1 MKLNLFDSDVYF
13 VDKKSHTED
22 ETWSWGILND
32 ERKIYA
38 FYQIYNDKCEKIG
51 SVKQISETRGF
62 WSPWYGGPT
71 SVVKMLEI
79 RNSDGK
85 IEASISN
92 SHFSIGLYKYT
103 IKDAQGKIIGMIKQ
117 GRSLSHY
124 KWKIFNTSKV
134 LDYEIIGKFDW
145 TFTIN
150 NSSNNQIG
158 SMFLNLKWSG
168 TGKMNRGDT
177 PTTYKYKIN
186 FKERDLDH
194 INKLLFLSGMIAL
207 DMASP
212 AFVDH
217 KRHLNFNK
225 KLRDRMKREEA
236 E

>member
-1 MKLNLFDSDVYF
+1 MKLKLFESDVYF
-13 VDKKSHTED
+13 VDQKSHTVR
-22 ETWSWGILND
+22 ETWDILWGG
-32 ERKIYA
+32 RKIYA

-62 WSPWYGGPT
+62 WSYLQGGPT
-71 SVVKMLEI
+71 SIVKLLEI

-92 SHFSIGLYKYT
+92 SYFSLGKYKYT
-103 IKDAQGKIIGMIKQ
+103 IKDDQGKIIGIIKQ
-117 GRSLSHY
+117 RLSFSHY
-124 KWKIFNTSKV
+124 KWEIFNISKV
-134 LDYEIIGKFDW
+134 LDYEIIGKNDW

-158 SMFLNLKWSG
+158 SLFLNMKWSG

-186 FKERDLDH
+186 FKEKGSAN
-194 INKLLFLSGMIAL
+194 INKLLFLSGMIAQ
-207 DMASP
+207 DMVFAGS
-212 AFVDH
+212 VNH
-217 KRHLNFNK
+217 KWLMKSHK

>member
-13 VDKKSHTED
+13 VDQKSHTEN
-22 ETWSWGILND
+22 ETWKWWTLYG

-71 SVVKMLEI
+71 SIVKMLEI
-79 RNSDGK
+79 KNSDGK

-92 SHFSIGLYKYT
+92 SHFSIGRYKYT

-186 FKERDLDH
+186 IKERNTDN
-194 INKLLFLSGMIAL
+194 INKLLFLSGMIAQ

-212 AFVDH
+212 LYVDH
-217 KRHLNFNK
+217 KRHLNYNK